1 MFQRVISQRL
11 RLKISLT
18 VAISIL
24 LTLVAIIPLLI
35 TIISSQLLSRSL
47 LIPQSANAMAQDA
60 HASVQ
65 LIDAYLQDRL
75 HDVETVSSLSSL
87 QQYMQGDH
95 SPNSRQQVISDL
107 NVGVQNDVN
116 YDSWSVLNLQGKLL
130 LSYPI
135 PPEAH
140 AHTLIPS
147 NTLFQIQQST
157 SALFSGVFYNP
168 TTGNASI
175 VIYMPIVTPSSTVV
189 GILRVEFFLNYIWG
203 IVDSQMDS
211 VGSYAFILD
220 QNGVRIAYTN
230 TDGSTLAR
238 SKYLFKAIAPLDSAT
253 QQLIASQDLYGNSQ
267 KRLTTFS
274 DGLLASKQD
283 DPHAPSQFEMVPA
296 GQQQTFEVVK
306 VPIPSLSWTYYA
318 LRPLKAIV
326 SIADQ
331 LLYTTLLIGA
341 IALIMAILIGIA
353 TGRRITQPILRSMEQ
368 EHRAYMQQ
376 QYLNQMKDQILLNV
390 SHELRT
396 PLTEVYGYLELLKTF
411 NHKLDSATQMTF
423 LKNATEGCEE
433 LQMLVNDVLDTV
445 RSDNQPRIPRLE
457 AVSVTQIVNHV
468 LDNFDPRTLQRY
480 DLHISI
486 PETLV
491 VQADKQY
498 LRQVLRNLLSNAFKY
513 TPPQTPLVIDATPA
527 STCLAGNLPSPSICI
542 RVKDSGPGIPPA
554 DIPLLFE
561 KFGRLE
567 RDVSSS
573 IRGVGLGLYISK
585 QLVEAMD
592 GKIWVESPGI
602 AGQGSQFC
610 FTLPLSVEAT
620 HENASALYYTHDKL

>member
-1 MFQRVISQRL
+1 MFQRAVSQRL
-11 RLKISLT
+11 RLKVSLT

-24 LTLVAIIPLLI
+24 ITLVAIIPLLI
-35 TIISSQLLSRSL
+35 TIVSSQSLSRSL

-65 LIDAYLQDRL
+65 LIDAYLHDRL
-75 HDVETVSSLSSL
+75 HDVETVSSLSSV
-87 QQYMQGDH
+87 QQYMRGDH

-116 YDSWSVLNLQGKLL
+116 YDSWSILNLQGKPL

-135 PPEAH
+135 APEPH
-140 AHTLIPS
+140 GNTLIPS

-157 SALFSGVFYNP
+157 TAFFSGVFYDP
-168 TTGNASI
+168 TIGNASI

-189 GILRVEFFLNYIWG
+189 GILRVEFFLNYIWS
-203 IVDSQMDS
+203 IINSQVDS

-238 SKYLFKAIAPLDSAT
+238 SKYLFKAIAPLDPAT
-253 QQLIASQDLYGNSQ
+253 QQLVASEDLYGNSQ
-267 KRLTTFS
+267 RRLTTFS
-274 DGLLASKQD
+274 DGLLASKQN

-296 GQQQTFEVVK
+296 GQQQPFEVVK
-306 VPIPSLSWTYYA
+306 VPIPSVSWTYYA

-331 LLYTTLLIGA
+331 QLYTTLLIGA
-341 IALIMAILIGIA
+341 IALILAILIGIA

-368 EHRAYMQQ
+368 EHRAYTQQ

-433 LQMLVNDVLDTV
+433 LQLLVNDVLDTV
-445 RSDNQPRIPRLE
+445 RSDNQPRIPHLKS
-457 AVSVTQIVNHV
+457 VSVTQIVKHV
-468 LDNFDPRTLQRY
+468 LDNFDPRTIQNY
-480 DLHISI
+480 DLQISI
-486 PETLV
+486 PETLI
-491 VQADKQY
+491 VQADEQY

-513 TPPQTPLVIDATPA
+513 TPPQTSLVIDAAPA
-527 STCLAGNLPSPSICI
+527 STRLAGNLPSPSICI

-573 IRGVGLGLYISK
+573 TRGVGLGLYISK
-585 QLVEAMD
+585 QLVEAM
-592 GKIWVESPGI
+592 GGEIWVESSGTM
-602 AGQGSQFC
+602 GQGSQFC
-610 FTLPLSVEAT
+610 FTLPLVVEAA
-620 HENASALYYTHDKL
+620 HEKIANLP